1 MGSGSIVLFALRK
14 RFRQWTDAG
23 MIETTRKALWMSAGF
38 VALAL
43 GALGIVLPLL
53 PTTPF
58 LLLAAMCFARSS
70 QRLHDRLVSDP
81 RFGPL
86 IMAWRREGA
95 IPRRAKI
102 WAFTSMGLVFGLS
115 VLMGLGTGLL
125 VVQALALAAT
135 ATFIAT
141 RPTPAGERRG

>member
-1 MGSGSIVLFALRK
+1 M
-14 RFRQWTDAG
+14 DAG
-23 MIETTRKALWMSAGF
+23 MIEATRKAIWISAGF

-43 GALGIVLPLL
+43 GVIGIVLPLL

-70 QRLHDRLVSDP
+70 QRLYDRLVSDP
-81 RFGPL
+81 RLGPL
-86 IMAWRREGA
+86 ITAWQREGA

-102 WAFTSMGLVFGLS
+102 WAFGSMALVFGLS
-115 VLMGLGTGLL
+115 VAMGLAPALL
-125 VVQALALAAT
+125 LLQGLALGAT

-141 RPTPAGERRG
+141 RPTPAAERQGGKA